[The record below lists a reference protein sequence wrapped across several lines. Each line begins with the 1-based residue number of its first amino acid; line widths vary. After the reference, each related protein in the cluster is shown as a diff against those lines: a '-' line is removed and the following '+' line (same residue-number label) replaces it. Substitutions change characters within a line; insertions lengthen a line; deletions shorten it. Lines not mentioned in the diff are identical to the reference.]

1 MFDCFSPPLS
11 LHSTPINAV
20 MMVNLMGSKTE
31 SGAASLKAG
40 LSVCVW
46 IFQTALDRKALAHTV
61 ICFTFSVHL
70 HLFKTCLEKLTER
83 AAVRLTSC
91 RVSSMIRGAVE
102 WAVPCLRASRQLL
115 ARWWLTDI
123 VIARIWVKQALEGW
137 QSHPSKPYKRFI
149 VMIGNTSNRWAA
161 DDWWRG

>member
-46 IFQTALDRKALAHTV
+46 IFQTALVRKALAHTV

-70 HLFKTCLEKLTER
+70 HLFKTCLEKLSER

-115 ARWWLTDI
+115 ARWWLADVVI
-123 VIARIWVKQALEGW
+123 VRIWVKQLW
-137 QSHPSKPYKRFI
+137 RDDRVTP
-149 VMIGNTSNRWAA
+149 VNRIN
-161 DDWWRG
+161 DLLWW

>member
-46 IFQTALDRKALAHTV
+46 IFQTALVRKALAHTV

-91 RVSSMIRGAVE
+91 RVSSSWVGGALLE
-102 WAVPCLRASRQLL
+102 GFSAAPGEMMTHWYCDRQNLGE
-115 ARWWLTDI
+115 T
-123 VIARIWVKQALEGW
+123 ALEGW

>member
-46 IFQTALDRKALAHTV
+46 IFQTALVRKALAHTV